1 MKPEC
6 KNIYNKANVENGHIN
21 ILKTSN
27 IKYAFFYSRRDV
39 GYNNNSW
46 L

>member
-6 KNIYNKANVENGHIN
+6 KNIYNKANVENYIN

-27 IKYAFFYSRRDV
+27 IKYDFFYSGRDV

>member
-1 MKPEC
+1 MKPGY
-6 KNIYNKANVENGHIN
+6 KNICNKANVENGHIN
-21 ILKTSN
+21 ILKTKK
-27 IKYAFFYSRRDV
+27 IKYDFFYSRRGL